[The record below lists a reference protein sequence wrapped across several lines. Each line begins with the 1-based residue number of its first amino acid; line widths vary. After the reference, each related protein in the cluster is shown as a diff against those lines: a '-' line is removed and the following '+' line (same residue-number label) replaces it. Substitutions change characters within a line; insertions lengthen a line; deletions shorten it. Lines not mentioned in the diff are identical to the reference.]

1 MEVEG
6 NIALVTGGGSGLG
19 EGLVRALNQAGAKV
33 AIFDL
38 EGEKVKKVAETNQA
52 VFIPCDVSDGEGVE
66 TAFKLLQEKL
76 GIPRICVN
84 CAGILSV
91 GKVVGK
97 DGNPLPL
104 DSFKKVVEVNLIG
117 TFNVLRVAAAK
128 MSTLPLIGEE
138 RGVIINVASIAAF
151 EGQVGQAAYSASKGG
166 VVSMTLPVAR
176 ELASL
181 QIRVMGILPGIF
193 ETPMLK
199 DLSEK
204 ARKSLLEGTM
214 FPNRLG
220 MPSEFANLALHIIG
234 NPMLNGSVIRL
245 DGAIRL
251 SPK

>member
-1 MEVEG
+1 MELKG
-6 NIALVTGGGSGLG
+6 NVALVTGGGSGLG
-19 EGLVRALNQAGAKV
+19 EGLVRALSQAGAKV

-38 EGEKVKKVAETNQA
+38 EGEQAKKVAETNKA
-52 VFIPCDVSDGEGVE
+52 VFIPCDVSDGKGVE
-66 TAFKLLQEKL
+66 TAFQQLKEKL

-97 DGNPLPL
+97 DGKPLPL
-104 DSFKKVVEVNLIG
+104 ESFKKVVDINLVG
-117 TFNVLRVAAAK
+117 TFNVLRVAAAE
-128 MSTLPLIGEE
+128 MSTLPAVGEE
-138 RGVIINVASIAAF
+138 RGVIINIASIAAF
-151 EGQVGQAAYSASKGG
+151 EGQVGQAGYSASKGG

-199 DLSEK
+199 DLSAK
-204 ARKSLLEGTM
+204 ARTSLLEGTM
-214 FPNRLG
+214 FPKRLG
-220 MPSEFANLALHIIG
+220 LPSEFADLALHIIK